1 MRRKHSRHIS
11 STRLAIGLAVLIAAL
26 GSVAGASARTTH
38 AKAAA
43 PVKIAVILNSSTNT
57 YYQANLK
64 GATAAAKKYG
74 GVISKVFD
82 ANFDANTQATQIQDA
97 VTANQYKVFLIA
109 PTASNVIVPEVT
121 QAIKAGIKVAC
132 MLSPCGPNPN
142 AMARQIP
149 GLVTFVGY
157 AFTENAND
165 IAKAVVMACGSLNPC
180 NVVYEPGNE
189 TLPSEVIRTN
199 AFNAYLKKY
208 PHIKVLA
215 EQQGGYLAAPGR
227 AAMQNMLQAHPDINV
242 AASSGDQM
250 TLGMAQAVKAAGDS
264 GKIKL
269 IGNGASVPGV
279 AAVRAGTWFAT
290 VANVP
295 YTEGYLAAKYAIM
308 AAKGTPLS
316 KIPGFVDDLKYA
328 PAGGVITKA
337 VAAKFKAQWAG

>member
-1 MRRKHSRHIS
+1 MVSRKRSG
-11 STRLAIGLAVLIAAL
+11 A
-26 GSVAGASARTTH
+26 ASARLVVIM
-38 AKAAA
+38 AAA
-43 PVKIAVILNSSTNT
+43 VVGLACVAVASATTAGAKGGAIPIAVLLNSSTNT
-57 YYQANLK
+57 YYQANLR
-64 GATAAAKKYG
+64 GAQAAAKKFG
-74 GVISKVFD
+74 GKVVKVFD
-82 ANFDANTQATQIQDA
+82 ANFDANTQATQVQDA

-109 PTASNVIVPEVT
+109 PTASNVIVPEVK
-121 QAIKAGIKVAC
+121 QAIKSGIKVAC

-142 AMARQIP
+142 GLGRQIP

-157 AFTENAND
+157 SFTENAND
-165 IAKAVVMACGSLNPC
+165 IAKAVVMACGKLNPC
-180 NVVYEPGNE
+180 NVVYEPGNN
-189 TLPSEVIRTN
+189 TLPAEVIRTN

-227 AAMQNMLQAHPDINV
+227 TAMQNMLQAHPDINV

-250 TLGMAQAVKAAGDS
+250 TLGMAQAVAAAGKA

-279 AAVRAGTWFAT
+279 AAVRAGKWFAT

-295 YTEGYLAAKYAIM
+295 YTEGYLAAEWALK

-316 KIPGFVDDLKYA
+316 KIPGYIDDLKYA
-328 PAGGVITKA
+328 PANAIITRA
-337 VAAKFKAQWAG
+337 VAKTFKAQWAG

>member
-1 MRRKHSRHIS
+1 MPRKRSRNVTSI
-11 STRLAIGLAVLIAAL
+11 RLAVGLAVLIAGLSA
-26 GSVAGASARTTH
+26 VAGASARTTH
-38 AKAAA
+38 AKAG

-64 GATAAAKKYG
+64 GATDAAKKYG
-74 GVISKVFD
+74 GTISKVLD

-97 VTANQYKVFLIA
+97 VTSKAYQVFLIA
-109 PTASNVIVPEVT
+109 PTASNVIVPQVKE
-121 QAIKAGIKVAC
+121 AIKAGIKVAC

-157 AFTENAND
+157 AFSENADD
-165 IAKAVVMACGSLNPC
+165 IAKAVVMACATLNPC
-180 NVVYEPGNE
+180 NVVYEPGNN

-215 EQQGGYLAAPGR
+215 EQQGGYLAGPGR
-227 AAMQNMLQAHPDINV
+227 TAMQNMLQAHPDINV

-264 GKIKL
+264 AKIKL

-295 YTEGYLAAKYAIM
+295 YTEGYLAAEYAIK

-316 KIPGFVDDLKYA
+316 KIPGFIDDLKYA
-328 PAGGVITKA
+328 PAGAVITKA
-337 VAAKFKAQWAG
+337 AAATFKAQWAG